1 MNLLSIG
8 KSIFVCLV
16 KIINY
21 LGYEK
26 NDIHFMHS
34 DRFAFGLLTIRNARY
49 PAAVQAGAAI
59 GGVLGAIVGD
69 RAGGYNGSQFG
80 ALLGTVTGAAVGNAI
95 TTPREKTYQ
104 VEEYYVKTYPSSSQY
119 EHTSSYEPS
128 SGLRIINLRF
138 IDDNR
143 NHVIDAEEDS
153 KLVFDV
159 VNDGDVPAYN
169 VTPVIEEMSGMKHI
183 LISPSA
189 QIAYMPVGNQIR
201 YTATIRGGRKLKT
214 GQAQFR
220 VFATESNGAVTEA
233 HEFTLPTQ
241 KRIKK

>member
-1 MNLLSIG
+1 MKKTVFILFMVTNLLTACSPYG
-8 KSIFVCLV
+8 MQG
-16 KIINY
+16 N
-21 LGYEK
+21 
-26 NDIHFMHS
+26 
-34 DRFAFGLLTIRNARY
+34 

-80 ALLGTVTGAAVGNAI
+80 ALLGTVAGAAVGNAV
-95 TTPREKTYQ
+95 TTPREDSYQ
-104 VEEYYVKTYPSSSQY
+104 ADEYYVKTYPSSPRY
-119 EHTSSYEPS
+119 EDIPSNEPL

-138 IDDNR
+138 IDDSR

-153 KLVFDV
+153 KLVFDI
-159 VNDGDVPAYN
+159 VNEGDVPAYN
-169 VTPVIEEMSGMKHI
+169 ITPVIEEVSGMKHI

-189 QIAYMPVGNQIR
+189 QIAYMPVGDQIR

-214 GQAQFR
+214 GQAEFR
-220 VFATESNGAVTEA
+220 VFATESNRAITEA

-241 KRIKK
+241 KRVKK

>member
-1 MNLLSIG
+1 MKRTAFILFMVTSLLAACSPYG
-8 KSIFVCLV
+8 MQG
-16 KIINY
+16 N
-21 LGYEK
+21 
-26 NDIHFMHS
+26 
-34 DRFAFGLLTIRNARY
+34 

-80 ALLGTVTGAAVGNAI
+80 ALLGTVAGAAVGNAV
-95 TTPREKTYQ
+95 TTPREDSYQ
-104 VEEYYVKTYPSSSQY
+104 VDEYYVKTYPSASRY
-119 EHTSSYEPS
+119 ENTPSYEPS

-143 NHVIDAEEDS
+143 NHVIDADEDS
-153 KLVFDV
+153 KLVFDI
-159 VNDGDVPAYN
+159 VNEGDVPAYN
-169 VTPVIEEMSGMKHI
+169 ITPVVEEVSDMKHI

-214 GQAQFR
+214 GQAEFR
-220 VFATESNGAVTEA
+220 VFATESNGAVTEV
-233 HEFTLPTQ
+233 HEFVLPTQ
-241 KRIKK
+241 KRVKK

>member
-1 MNLLSIG
+1 MR
-8 KSIFVCLV
+8 KMIFILCIPTLCFRLAHHPEC
-16 KIINY
+16 K
-21 LGYEK
+21 
-26 NDIHFMHS
+26 
-34 DRFAFGLLTIRNARY
+34 AIRR
-49 PAAVQAGAAI
+49 AVQAGAAI

-169 VTPVIEEMSGMKHI
+169 VTPVDR
-183 LISPSA
+183 
-189 QIAYMPVGNQIR
+189 GNERHETYFDFTFGSDCLYACRESDKVHGHHSWRQEVENRPGAIPCFCNR
-201 YTATIRGGRKLKT
+201 EQRGGDRS
-214 GQAQFR
+214 A
-220 VFATESNGAVTEA
+220 
-233 HEFTLPTQ
+233 
-241 KRIKK
+241 

>member
-1 MNLLSIG
+1 MNSLSIG
-8 KSIFVCLV
+8 KSIFVCLI

-34 DRFAFGLLTIRNARY
+34 VLLSACSPSGMQGN

-95 TTPREKTYQ
+95 TTPREETYQ

>member
-1 MNLLSIG
+1 M
-8 KSIFVCLV
+8 
-16 KIINY
+16 
-21 LGYEK
+21 
-26 NDIHFMHS
+26 
-34 DRFAFGLLTIRNARY
+34 
-49 PAAVQAGAAI
+49 
-59 GGVLGAIVGD
+59 GAIVGD

-80 ALLGTVTGAAVGNAI
+80 ALLGTVAGAAVGNVV
-95 TTPREKTYQ
+95 TTPREDSYQ
-104 VEEYYVKTYPSSSQY
+104 VDEYYVKTYPSSPRY
-119 EHTSSYEPS
+119 ENAPSYEPS

-143 NHVIDAEEDS
+143 DHVIDAEEDS
-153 KLVFDV
+153 KLVFDI

-169 VTPVIEEMSGMKHI
+169 ITPVIEEVSGMKHI

-214 GQAQFR
+214 GQAEFR

-233 HEFTLPTQ
+233 HEFTLPTR
-241 KRIKK
+241 KRAK

>member
-1 MNLLSIG
+1 MRKMIFILCIPTALLSACSPSG
-8 KSIFVCLV
+8 MQG
-16 KIINY
+16 N
-21 LGYEK
+21 
-26 NDIHFMHS
+26 
-34 DRFAFGLLTIRNARY
+34 

-95 TTPREKTYQ
+95 TTPREETCQ

-153 KLVFDV
+153 KLGITRCGAASPVRSHRIR
-159 VNDGDVPAYN
+159 NDFRRYN
-169 VTPVIEEMSGMKHI
+169 TRITNSHTSAKGEEARGHETAGEGQRLWI
-183 LISPSA
+183 CELI
-189 QIAYMPVGNQIR
+189 R
-201 YTATIRGGRKLKT
+201 
-214 GQAQFR
+214 
-220 VFATESNGAVTEA
+220 
-233 HEFTLPTQ
+233 
-241 KRIKK
+241 

>member
-1 MNLLSIG
+1 MNSLSIG
-8 KSIFVCLV
+8 KSIFVCLI

-34 DRFAFGLLTIRNARY
+34 ALLSACSPSGMQGN

-95 TTPREKTYQ
+95 TTPREETYQ

>member
-1 MNLLSIG
+1 MRKMIFILCIPTALLSACSPSG
-8 KSIFVCLV
+8 MQG
-16 KIINY
+16 N
-21 LGYEK
+21 
-26 NDIHFMHS
+26 
-34 DRFAFGLLTIRNARY
+34 

-95 TTPREKTYQ
+95 TTPREETYQ

-159 VNDGDVPAYN
+159 VNDGESHPAW
-169 VTPVIEEMSGMKHI
+169 VCGLKHR
-183 LISPSA
+183 
-189 QIAYMPVGNQIR
+189 IASK
-201 YTATIRGGRKLKT
+201 RGGRFRHTLRGCIWIEALFTRWSSLWKNCKHSASCVFLFKL
-214 GQAQFR
+214 
-220 VFATESNGAVTEA
+220 
-233 HEFTLPTQ
+233 L
-241 KRIKK
+241 

>member
-1 MNLLSIG
+1 MNPLSIG
-8 KSIFVCLV
+8 KSIFVCLI

-34 DRFAFGLLTIRNARY
+34 DRFAFGLLTIRNAR
-49 PAAVQAGAAI
+49 
-59 GGVLGAIVGD
+59 
-69 RAGGYNGSQFG
+69 QFG

-95 TTPREKTYQ
+95 TTPREETYQ

>member
-1 MNLLSIG
+1 MTG
-8 KSIFVCLV
+8 PADTTV
-16 KIINY
+16 
-21 LGYEK
+21 
-26 NDIHFMHS
+26 
-34 DRFAFGLLTIRNARY
+34 RN
-49 PAAVQAGAAI
+49 
-59 GGVLGAIVGD
+59 
-69 RAGGYNGSQFG
+69 S

-95 TTPREKTYQ
+95 TTPREETCQ

>member
-1 MNLLSIG
+1 MRKMIFILCIPTALLSACSPSG
-8 KSIFVCLV
+8 MQG
-16 KIINY
+16 N
-21 LGYEK
+21 
-26 NDIHFMHS
+26 
-34 DRFAFGLLTIRNARY
+34 
-49 PAAVQAGAAI
+49 PAAVQAG
-59 GGVLGAIVGD
+59 VGD

-95 TTPREKTYQ
+95 TTPREETYQ

-153 KLVFDV
+153 KLVVDV